1 MEKSIWQAG
10 DRFCN
15 HQPICVWSMKSKKAD
30 WQKHEKPKR
39 RTGSSGWKLASLPP
53 LTRPVSV
60 LPAKDF
66 SAKYFVFVAKC
77 RIWHTAD
84 SGWWAHRSKIN
95 YNSTFCWNKSQS
107 SIFFNQPVQFDFEP
121 AIRLNG
127 LDRGFQDK
135 GSRHVTDLR
144 SSVFAPTLNQIQF
157 ESLQQFEENWRIID
171 CKQGNTQ
178 GWEIQLPTTGISF
191 HLLYIKV
198 LM

>member
-1 MEKSIWQAG
+1 MTGFATISPFVSEAWKAKRRIG
-10 DRFCN
+10 K
-15 HQPICVWSMKSKKAD
+15 SMKS
-30 WQKHEKPKR
+30 QKR

-95 YNSTFCWNKSQS
+95 YNSTFCWNESQS

-157 ESLQQFEENWRIID
+157 ESLQQFEDNWRIID